1 MCSTRGLFDSI
12 ACLIRG
18 PFFHRHRVSV
28 TEPLSRPGALRSSAL
43 PGDLFT
49 LILLVLIHLLV
60 QALRHWLAPGFPGG
74 GPSTVVPGVI
84 VESLVAWGL
93 LRVALDYAP
102 RAQWFWS
109 GAARTFAGI
118 AAAVGTGMAFFLVLI
133 LLDRLV
139 LHLPEHRVVGT
150 SFAKQ
155 ALLVPAIEEVYFR
168 LLLTGAL
175 LQRQW
180 KPSAAVVT
188 TAVIFALSHD
198 YFVAPFLFPVGLA
211 AGWLF
216 RRYGLIAAFVMHAT
230 YNGLILLVTAL

>member
-1 MCSTRGLFDSI
+1 MS
-12 ACLIRG
+12 A
-18 PFFHRHRVSV
+18 P
-28 TEPLSRPGALRSSAL
+28 EPLSRLGTFRRSKL
-43 PGDLFT
+43 PGHGFT
-49 LILLVLIHLLV
+49 LVLLVLIHVMV
-60 QALRHWLAPGFPGG
+60 QALRQWLAPGFPGG
-74 GPSTVVPGVI
+74 DPAAVAMGVI
-84 VESLVAWGL
+84 LESVVAWGF
-93 LRVALDYAP
+93 LRLALDYSP
-102 RAQWFWS
+102 LPQWLWP
-109 GAARTFAGI
+109 GAARTLSGVAL
-118 AAAVGTGMAFFLVLI
+118 AVGAGMAFFLVLI

-139 LHLPEHRVVGT
+139 LHLPEHRVVAV

-155 ALLVPAIEEVYFR
+155 ALLVPALEEVYFR

-180 KPSAAVVT
+180 KPAAAVVT

-216 RRYGLIAAFVMHAT
+216 TRYGLLAAFAMHAT